1 MYSTWDQVQHEIL
14 YLLTTVSVLEGE
26 SKNKNLEQNL
36 HSQSIKSY
44 WKDKTF
50 KKKIA
55 IIGLENTNISCSYIY
70 LQVTAE
76 KGNSPS
82 GECF

>member
-14 YLLTTVSVLEGE
+14 YLLTTVLVLEGE

-50 KKKIA
+50 KKI
-55 IIGLENTNISCSYIY
+55 
-70 LQVTAE
+70 
-76 KGNSPS
+76 
-82 GECF
+82 